1 MKTLVT
7 LLLACCFVGAMSS
20 VLAGGTVIYEVKAPD
35 GTVYEV
41 EGPEGASEA
50 DLFAA
55 VRKQMREE
63 RYAEEDRIRAERRAA
78 RQKAQQAEQAQ
89 QNERTLVEKIGSS
102 VAGVFRSQTPSEC
115 MSENSKKIRFP
126 DASNLLM
133 YACGIGYSPNS
144 SAAARDAG
152 RCITKAETFFALE
165 QSLAIIN
172 KCTKDAAVFLFF
184 KNALYAKSESDRSE
198 RELEREDL
206 AESRLKDLMDS
217 ERQRLESGTFTVFD
231 QASGLYK
238 TCTRA
243 GSRLDCF

>member
-1 MKTLVT
+1 
-7 LLLACCFVGAMSS
+7 MSS
-20 VLAGGTVIYEVKAPD
+20 VLAGGTVIYEVTAPD
-35 GTVYEV
+35 GTVYDV
-41 EGPEGASEA
+41 EAPDGASEQ
-50 DLFAA
+50 DLISA
-55 VRKQMREE
+55 VARQRAK
-63 RYAEEDRIRAERRAA
+63 DRIAKIRERNAQRLAA
-78 RQKAQQAEQAQ
+78 AKQAQQAQ
-89 QNERTLVEKIGSS
+89 QNERTLVEKIGSP

-217 ERQRLESGTFTVFD
+217 ERQRLESDTFTVFD
-231 QASGLYK
+231 QASGSYK
-238 TCTRA
+238 TCTRTGA
-243 GSRLDCF
+243 QLDCF